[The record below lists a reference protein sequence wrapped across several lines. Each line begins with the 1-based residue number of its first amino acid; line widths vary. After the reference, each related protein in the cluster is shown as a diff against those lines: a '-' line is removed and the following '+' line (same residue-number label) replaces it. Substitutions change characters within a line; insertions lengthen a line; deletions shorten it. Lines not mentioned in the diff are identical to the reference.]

1 MKARTRICIFGESPL
16 VEEYASLCL
25 NKGFDVD
32 VRVNSDGSTAKPP
45 KGARRISKA
54 GKSYQIGLELTNV
67 SIEAKK
73 KNLVE
78 LDKSLPSIDLILS
91 SSVTVSVAEQCTWIR
106 HAGRLLGISAL
117 PSMLQNG
124 LIELA
129 RSRPTS
135 DTALSAARGFV
146 ESLGKE
152 VVLVQDCVGL
162 VLPRILCML
171 VNEAYFAMREGVAT
185 AGDIDSAMKLGT
197 NYPHGP
203 VEWGDRM
210 GIRHVHAVVEALYRH
225 YGEDRYRVAPML
237 QQASMNSMLAAS

>member
-1 MKARTRICIFGESPL
+1 MKTRTRICIFGESPL

-25 NKGFDVD
+25 NRGFDVE
-32 VRVNSDGSTAKPP
+32 VRVNSNGPTTKPP
-45 KGARRISKA
+45 KGVRRISKA
-54 GKSYQIGLELTNV
+54 GKSYQVGLELTNV

-73 KNLVE
+73 KNLIE
-78 LDKSLPSIDLILS
+78 LDKSLPSKTLILS
-91 SSVTVSVAEQCTWIR
+91 SAVTVSIAEQSTWTK
-106 HAGRLLGISAL
+106 HPSRLLGMSAF
-117 PSMLQNG
+117 PSLLENG

-129 RSRPTS
+129 PSNSTS
-135 DTALSAARGFV
+135 ETAISAAQAFV

-152 VVLVQDCVGL
+152 VALVQDCVGL

-185 AGDIDSAMKLGT
+185 ARDIDSAMKLGT

-237 QQASMNSMLAAS
+237 QQAAMNAMLAAS